1 MTVSSPERNGGL
13 NMYNIRRL
21 LTIAAVILFIISIAS
36 SVFGGRTHSQPS
48 DGGAAS
54 PGGEAADTAFSIP
67 EGGEHFVAHR
77 GYSAAAPENTALAFE
92 LAGKAAFWGIETDIC
107 ETYDNEFVCMHDDTI
122 DRTTDGEGEVG
133 DYTYMTLRTMSVDAG
148 ANIDRYGQL
157 KIPSMV
163 EYLNICVTYNCVP
176 IIEIK
181 KIKDYDKFLQT
192 IYNSNLQSRCI
203 VIGQIEDLREIRAR
217 DEDIALMVVGYSNI
231 EYTRYIELISEISG
245 IRGILYN
252 YPSVT
257 EDVVNEVHSYGLLC
271 GVWSLDTA
279 EEAQQFMS
287 YGVDFV
293 VTNEIP
299 GATNL
304 MINQNE

>member
-1 MTVSSPERNGGL
+1 
-13 NMYNIRRL
+13 MYNIRRI
-21 LTIAAVILFIISIAS
+21 LTFAAVVMFIISIAS
-36 SVFGGRTHSQPS
+36 SVLGGRGESVTV
-48 DGGAAS
+48 DGEVSAEESAIM
-54 PGGEAADTAFSIP
+54 PIGE
-67 EGGEHFVAHR
+67 ERFVAHR

-92 LAGKAAFWGIETDIC
+92 LAGKAAFWGIETDIS

-122 DRTTDGEGEVG
+122 DRTTNGSGEVG
-133 DYTYMTLRTMSVDAG
+133 DYTYTTLRTLTVDEG
-148 ANIDRYGQL
+148 ANVGRYGNL

-163 EYLNICVTYNCVP
+163 EYLNICVMYGCVP

-181 KIKDYDKFLQT
+181 KINDYDKFLQT

-203 VIGQIEDLREIRAR
+203 VTGQIEDLREIRSR
-217 DEDIALMVVGYSNI
+217 DADIALMVVGYSNI
-231 EYTRYIELISEISG
+231 EYTRYIELINEIG
-245 IRGILYN
+245 GARGILYN

-257 EDVVNEVHSYGLLC
+257 EDVVNEVHNNGLLC

-279 EEAQQFMS
+279 EEAQQYMS
-287 YGVDFV
+287 YGVDYV

-304 MINQNE
+304 MINANE

>member
-1 MTVSSPERNGGL
+1 
-13 NMYNIRRL
+13 MYNIRRL
-21 LTIAAVILFIISIAS
+21 LTFAAVVMFIISIVS
-36 SVFGGRTHSQPS
+36 SVLGGRAEPAVPADNEAAET
-48 DGGAAS
+48 AAS
-54 PGGEAADTAFSIP
+54 IGE
-67 EGGEHFVAHR
+67 ERFVAHR

-107 ETYDNEFVCMHDDTI
+107 ETADNEFVCMHDDTI

-133 DYTYMTLRTMSVDAG
+133 DYTYTTLRTLTVDNG
-148 ANIDRYGQL
+148 ANVWLYENL

-163 EYLNICVTYNCVP
+163 EYLNICVTYGCVP
-176 IIEIK
+176 VIEIK
-181 KIKDYDKFLQT
+181 KIHDYDKFLQT

-203 VIGQIEDLREIRAR
+203 VIGQIEDLHEIRAR
-217 DEDIALMVVGYSNI
+217 DADITLMVVGYSNI
-231 EYTRYIELISEISG
+231 EYTRYIELINEISG
-245 IRGILYN
+245 TRGILYN
-252 YPSVT
+252 YPSVNG
-257 EDVVNEVHSYGLLC
+257 DVVNETHANGLLC
-271 GVWSLDTA
+271 GVWSLDAA
-279 EEAQQFMS
+279 EEAQVYMS